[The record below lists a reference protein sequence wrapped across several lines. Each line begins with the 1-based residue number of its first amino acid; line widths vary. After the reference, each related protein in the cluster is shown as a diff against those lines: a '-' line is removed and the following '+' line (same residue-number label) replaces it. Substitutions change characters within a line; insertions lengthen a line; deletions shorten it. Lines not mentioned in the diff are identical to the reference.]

1 MSTFDE
7 RQQHARQTFDAWVR
21 SHVVK
26 DNTPVFFVLLP
37 TVLLIA
43 ASCLGSA
50 MREQAPVAPA
60 AEKMAFMDPK
70 LPIDDR
76 VSDLIRRM
84 TLAEKV
90 SQMSYDSPAVERL
103 GVPAYNWWNECLHGV
118 ARAGRATV
126 FPQAIGMAATFD
138 EDLIYQIS
146 NAISD
151 EARAMYQAAIE
162 KDRRL
167 RYGGLTFWTPN
178 INIFR
183 DPRWGRGQET
193 YGEDPY
199 LTSVIGTAFVK
210 GLQGDDPRYLKVA
223 ACAKHYAVHS
233 GPEALRHEFNAQ
245 ASLKDMY
252 ETYLPAFKALVDAH
266 VEAVMCAYNRTNGE
280 PCCGSKTLLYK
291 ILREQWG
298 FQGHILSD
306 CGAIADFY
314 QGHKVVGTPV
324 EAAALAVNSGV
335 DLNCGN
341 TFPYLVDAVQQGLV
355 TEETI
360 DENLAILLRTRFK
373 LDMFDPPEMNPYS
386 KIPLSVIH
394 SEQHRKLARKA
405 AAESIVMLK
414 NANGVLPLQKDMRRL
429 YITGPTATSVEVLL
443 GNYYGISDNLVTIL
457 EGIAGKLEPGSFARY
472 TQGFLLDR
480 ENVNPI
486 ELTSTNAKEA
496 DAMIVVM
503 GNSPQLEGEE
513 VAAIAS
519 PYKGDRRDIGLPP
532 NQVNFLRRLRQD
544 NTKPI
549 IVVLTGGSPVA
560 IPDVHELADA
570 ILYVWYPGEQGG
582 QAVADVIFG
591 DASPAGRL
599 PVTFPKSTDQLPP
612 YEDYSMVGRTY
623 RYMTDEPLYP
633 FGFGLSYSRFEYSD
647 LKLDKTQLR
656 QGEAVHAT
664 VTVKNVGEVASDEV
678 VQLYL
683 TDVEGSIRTPIS
695 ALKGFQRIRLKPGQ
709 HREVAFTITPEMMSL
724 VGEDGES
731 RLEPGQF
738 KVTIGGCSPGKRGTD
753 LGAPQPVQTAFVVG

>member
-1 MSTFDE
+1 MKTNALLFVIVLS
-7 RQQHARQTFDAWVR
+7 
-21 SHVVK
+21 VVMLV
-26 DNTPVFFVLLP
+26 T
-37 TVLLIA
+37 
-43 ASCLGSA
+43 ASC
-50 MREQAPVAPA
+50 REGTVRRQGLVAPA
-60 AEKMAFMDPK
+60 AETMGFMDPK

-76 VSDLIRRM
+76 VTDLIGRM

-90 SQMSYDSPAVERL
+90 SQMSYDSPAIERL

-118 ARAGRATV
+118 ARAGGATV

-138 EDLIYQIS
+138 EDLIFQVS

-199 LTSVIGTAFVK
+199 LTSVIGSAFVR

-233 GPEALRHEFNAQ
+233 GPEALRHEFDAQ
-245 ASLKDMY
+245 ASPKDMY
-252 ETYLPAFKALVDAH
+252 ETYLPDFEALVDAR
-266 VEAVMCAYNRTNGE
+266 VEAIMCAYNRTNAE
-280 PCCGSKTLLYK
+280 PCCGSKTLLHS

-306 CGAIADFY
+306 CWAIVDFY
-314 QGHKVVGTPV
+314 QGHKVVSTPA

-335 DLNCGN
+335 SLNCGS
-341 TFPYLVDAVQQGLV
+341 TFPYLVDAVKQGLV

-360 DENLAILLRTRFK
+360 DEALAILLRTRFK
-373 LDMFDPPEMNPYS
+373 LGMFDPPKMNPYS
-386 KIPLSVIH
+386 RIPMDVIR
-394 SEQHRKLARKA
+394 SKEHRQLARKA
-405 AAESIVMLK
+405 AVESIVMLK
-414 NANGVLPLQKDMRRL
+414 NANNVLPLQKDMRRL
-429 YITGPTATSVEVLL
+429 YVTGPCATSVEVLL
-443 GNYYGISDNLVTIL
+443 GNYYGISDDLVTIL
-457 EGIAGKLEPGSFARY
+457 EGITGKLEPGSFAGY
-472 TQGFLLDR
+472 TKGFLLDR

-486 ELTSTNAKEA
+486 DWTSGDAKAA

-503 GNSPQLEGEE
+503 GYSPQLEGEE
-513 VAAIAS
+513 GAAIAS
-519 PYKGDRRDIGLPP
+519 PYKGDREDIGLPS
-532 NQVNFLRRLRQD
+532 NQVSFLRRLRQG

-549 IVVLTGGSPVA
+549 VVVLTGGCPVA
-560 IPDVHELADA
+560 IPEVHELADA

-582 QAVADVIFG
+582 TAVADVIFG
-591 DASPAGRL
+591 DASPSGRL
-599 PVTFPKSTDQLPP
+599 PLTFPKSTDQLPP

-623 RYMTDEPLYP
+623 RYMTAEPLYP
-633 FGFGLSYSRFEYSD
+633 FGFGLCYSRFEYSD
-647 LKLDKTQLR
+647 LKLDNTKPR
-656 QGEAVHAT
+656 PGDAVRAT
-664 VTVKNVGEVASDEV
+664 VTVKNTGAAAGDEV

-683 TDVEGSIRTPIS
+683 TDIEASARTPIS
-695 ALKGFQRIRLKPGQ
+695 ALKGFRRIRLEPGR

-724 VGEDGES
+724 VDENGDS

-738 KVTIGGCSPGKRGTD
+738 RVTVGGCSPGKRGAD
-753 LGAPQPVQTAFVVG
+753 LGAPQPVQVTFTLQ

>member
-1 MSTFDE
+1 M
-7 RQQHARQTFDAWVR
+7 
-21 SHVVK
+21 K
-26 DNTPVFFVLLP
+26 NNTPLFVILLPAVLLL
-37 TVLLIA
+37 T
-43 ASCLGSA
+43 ASC
-50 MREQAPVAPA
+50 REGTVRTQGPVVPA
-60 AEKMAFMDPK
+60 AEKMPFMNPR
-70 LPIDDR
+70 LPVDDR
-76 VSDLIRRM
+76 VKDLTGRM

-90 SQMSYDSPAVERL
+90 SQMSYNSPAIERL

-126 FPQAIGMAATFD
+126 FPQAIGIAATFD
-138 EDLIYQIS
+138 EDLVFQVS

-199 LTSVIGTAFVK
+199 LTSVIGSAFVR

-252 ETYLPAFKALVDAH
+252 ETYLPAFKALVDAN

-280 PCCGSKTLLYK
+280 PCCGSKTLLHK

-298 FQGHILSD
+298 FKGHILSD
-306 CGAIADFY
+306 CWAIVDFY
-314 QGHKVVGTPV
+314 QGHKVVRTPV

-335 DLNCGN
+335 SLDCGS
-341 TFPYLVDAVQQGLV
+341 TFPYLIDAVQQGLV

-360 DENLAILLRTRFK
+360 DEALAILLRTRFK
-373 LDMFDPPEMNPYS
+373 LGMFDPPEMNPYS
-386 KIPLSVIH
+386 KISTDVIH
-394 SEQHRKLARKA
+394 STEHQQLARKA
-405 AAESIVMLK
+405 AVESIVMLK
-414 NANGVLPLQKDMRRL
+414 NANNVLPLRKDMRRL
-429 YITGPTATSVEVLL
+429 YITGPCAASVEVLL

-457 EGIAGKLEPGSFARY
+457 EGITSKLEPGSFAGY

-480 ENVNPI
+480 ENINPI
-486 ELTSTNAKEA
+486 DWTSGDAKEA
-496 DAMIVVM
+496 DAMIVVI
-503 GNSPQLEGEE
+503 GYSPQLEGEE
-513 VAAIAS
+513 GAAIAS
-519 PYKGDRRDIGLPP
+519 PYKGDRQDIGLPP
-532 NQVNFLRRLRQD
+532 NQVNFLRRLRQG

-549 IVVLTGGSPVA
+549 IVVLTGGCAVA
-560 IPDVHELADA
+560 IPQVHELADA

-582 QAVADVIFG
+582 NAVADVIFG
-591 DASPAGRL
+591 DASPSGRL
-599 PVTFPKSTDQLPP
+599 PLTFPKSTDQLPP

-623 RYMTDEPLYP
+623 RYMTADPLYP

-647 LKLDKTQLR
+647 LKLDNAR
-656 QGEAVHAT
+656 PRPGDVVRAT
-664 VTVKNVGEVASDEV
+664 VTVKNTGTVVSDEV

-683 TDVEGSIRTPIS
+683 TDIEASALTPIS
-695 ALKGFQRIRLKPGQ
+695 ALKGFHRIRLKPGQ

-724 VGEDGES
+724 VDENGDS

-738 KVTIGGCSPGKRGTD
+738 KVTVGGCSPGKRGTD
-753 LGAPQPVQTAFVVG
+753 LGAPQPVQMTFTVR

>member
-1 MSTFDE
+1 MKNN
-7 RQQHARQTFDAWVR
+7 A
-21 SHVVK
+21 
-26 DNTPVFFVLLP
+26 PVFV
-37 TVLLIA
+37 IA
-43 ASCLGSA
+43 LSVVMLVTASCREGT
-50 MREQAPVAPA
+50 MRRQSPVAPA
-60 AEKMAFMDPK
+60 AEKMAFMNHK

-76 VSDLIRRM
+76 VSDLIGRM

-90 SQMSYDSPAVERL
+90 SQMSYDSPAIERL

-138 EDLIYQIS
+138 EDLIFQVS

-178 INIFR
+178 VNIFR

-199 LTSVIGTAFVK
+199 LTSVIGSAFVR

-252 ETYLPAFKALVDAH
+252 ETYLPAFKALVDAN

-280 PCCGSKTLLYK
+280 PCCGNKTLLRS

-298 FQGHILSD
+298 FKGHILSD
-306 CGAIADFY
+306 CWAIVDFY
-314 QGHKVVGTPV
+314 QGHKVVSTPA

-335 DLNCGN
+335 SLNCGSM
-341 TFPYLVDAVQQGLV
+341 FPYLIEAVQQGLV

-360 DENLAILLRTRFK
+360 DKALAILLRTRFK
-373 LDMFDPPEMNPYS
+373 LGMFDPPEMNPYS
-386 KIPLSVIH
+386 KISTDVIH
-394 SEQHRKLARKA
+394 STEHQQLARKA
-405 AAESIVMLK
+405 AVESIVMLK
-414 NANGVLPLQKDMRRL
+414 NANNVLPLQKDIRRL
-429 YITGPTATSVEVLL
+429 YITGPCAASVEVLL
-443 GNYYGISDNLVTIL
+443 GNYFGIGDNLVTIL
-457 EGIAGKLEPGSFARY
+457 EGITSKLEPGSFAGY

-480 ENVNPI
+480 ENINPI
-486 ELTSTNAKEA
+486 DWTSGDAKGA
-496 DAMIVVM
+496 DTMIVVM
-503 GNSPQLEGEE
+503 GYSPQLEGEE
-513 VAAIAS
+513 GAAIAS
-519 PYKGDRRDIGLPP
+519 PYKGDRQDIGLPP
-532 NQVNFLRRLRQD
+532 NQVNFLRRLRQG

-549 IVVLTGGSPVA
+549 VVVLTGGCAVA
-560 IPDVHELADA
+560 IPEVHDLADA

-582 QAVADVIFG
+582 NAVADVIFG
-591 DASPAGRL
+591 DASPSGRL
-599 PVTFPKSTDQLPP
+599 PLTFPKSTDQLPP

-623 RYMTDEPLYP
+623 RYMTAEPLYP

-647 LKLDKTQLR
+647 LKLDNTQPR
-656 QGEAVHAT
+656 PGDAVRAT
-664 VTVKNVGEVASDEV
+664 VTVKNTGTVVSDEV

-683 TDVEGSIRTPIS
+683 TDTEASARTPIS
-695 ALKGFQRIRLKPGQ
+695 ALKGFYRIRLEPGQ
-709 HREVAFTITPEMMSL
+709 HSQVAFTITPEMMSL
-724 VGEDGES
+724 VDDNGDS

-738 KVTIGGCSPGKRGTD
+738 RVTVGGCSPGKRGTD
-753 LGAPQPVQTAFVVG
+753 LGAPQPVQAIFTAR

>member
-1 MSTFDE
+1 M
-7 RQQHARQTFDAWVR
+7 
-21 SHVVK
+21 
-26 DNTPVFFVLLP
+26 
-37 TVLLIA
+37 
-43 ASCLGSA
+43 
-50 MREQAPVAPA
+50 
-60 AEKMAFMDPK
+60 
-70 LPIDDR
+70 
-76 VSDLIRRM
+76 
-84 TLAEKV
+84 
-90 SQMSYDSPAVERL
+90 
-103 GVPAYNWWNECLHGV
+103 

-138 EDLIYQIS
+138 EDLILQVS

-151 EARAMYQAAIE
+151 EARAMYQVAIE

-199 LTSVIGTAFVK
+199 LTSVIGSAFVR

-233 GPEALRHEFNAQ
+233 GPEALRHEFDAR

-252 ETYLPAFKALVDAH
+252 ETYLPAFEALVDAK

-280 PCCGSKTLLYK
+280 PCCGSKTLLHK

-298 FQGHILSD
+298 FKGHILSD
-306 CGAIADFY
+306 CWAIVDFY
-314 QGHKVVGTPV
+314 QGHKVVKTPA

-335 DLNCGN
+335 SLNCGS
-341 TFPYLVDAVQQGLV
+341 TFPHLIDAVRQGLV
-355 TEETI
+355 TEQTI
-360 DENLAILLRTRFK
+360 DEALATLLRTRFK
-373 LDMFDPPEMNPYS
+373 LGMFDPPRMNPYAR
-386 KIPLSVIH
+386 IPVSVIH
-394 SEQHRKLARKA
+394 SKEHRQLAHKA

-429 YITGPTATSVEVLL
+429 YVTGPCAASVEVLL

-457 EGIAGKLEPGSFARY
+457 EGITSKLEPGNFAGY

-486 ELTSTNAKEA
+486 DWTSGDAKEA

-513 VAAIAS
+513 GAAIAS
-519 PYKGDRRDIGLPP
+519 PHKGDREDIGLPP
-532 NQVNFLRRLRQD
+532 NQVKFLRRLRQG

-549 IVVLTGGSPVA
+549 IVVLTGGCPVA
-560 IPDVHELADA
+560 MPEVHELADA

-582 QAVADVIFG
+582 RAVADVIFG
-591 DASPAGRL
+591 DISPAGRL
-599 PVTFPKSTDQLPP
+599 PLTFPQSSDQLPP

-623 RYMTDEPLYP
+623 RYMTAEPLYP
-633 FGFGLSYSRFEYSD
+633 FGFGLSYSRFKYSG

-664 VTVKNVGEVASDEV
+664 VTVENTGEVASDEV

-683 TDVEGSIRTPIS
+683 TDVEASVRTPIV
-695 ALKGFQRIRLKPGQ
+695 ALKGFHRIQLKPGQ
-709 HREVAFTITPEMMSL
+709 RREVAFTVTPEMMSL
-724 VGEDGES
+724 VDENGDS

-738 KVTIGGCSPGKRGTD
+738 KVTIGGCSPGKRGAD
-753 LGAPQPVQTAFVVG
+753 LGAPQPVQATFIVR